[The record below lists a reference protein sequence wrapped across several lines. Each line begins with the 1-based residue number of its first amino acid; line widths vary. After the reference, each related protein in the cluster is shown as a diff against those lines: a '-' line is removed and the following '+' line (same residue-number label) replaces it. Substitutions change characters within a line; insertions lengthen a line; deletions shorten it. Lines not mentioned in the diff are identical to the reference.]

1 MLEIEKAFNA
11 EINELKHEIEN
22 HKSRINFLAEVPKLY
37 YNYGKMKEDDIRKNL
52 EKIKIVLR
60 HSGKLY
66 PITEELLKEV
76 KEKPRNVSIQ
86 FVGKMQNQAIEGLK
100 EYKKINYLVK
110 SSSRFFLKP
119 DIGEVFDQIH
129 FEDLWGDDIKAICL
143 EEGDLL
149 LPGTEGEHFIM
160 TATLLTI

>member
-1 MLEIEKAFNA
+1 MLEIEKVFNA
-11 EINELKHEIEN
+11 KIEELEHEIES

-37 YNYGKMKEDDIRKNL
+37 YKYGKTSDEEILKNL
-52 EKIKIVLR
+52 EKIKIVIR

-66 PITEELLKEV
+66 PITEELLNSV
-76 KEKPRNVSIQ
+76 KNSPRGVSIL
-86 FVGKMQNQAIEGLK
+86 FDVKMQNTPIQGLK
-100 EYKKINYLVK
+100 EYKKVNYLVK

-129 FEDLWGDDIKAICL
+129 FEDLWSDAIKAICL

-149 LPGTEGEHFIM
+149 LTGTDGEHFVM
-160 TATLLTI
+160 TATLFS